1 MRNYNF
7 TFTTAEINPHPRLLD
22 QIIWSRISI
31 GHPVRFYRR
40 STRILEVWFKC
51 LRIANF
57 IEKCNKNANWTSS
70 KISIGRLLESTGHLV
85 ELLYWMSTRT
95 EDLADCF
102 ITFSSPLCHAKY
114 KKTGDVYPWIKPLMM
129 LKIILII
136 LTHTTTMCV
145 YISYQLESA
154 HSYFKH
160 TALHIFPNSHF
171 LMDNF
176 LPLR

>member
-1 MRNYNF
+1 M
-7 TFTTAEINPHPRLLD
+7 A

-31 GHPVRFYRR
+31 GRPLDSTGHPVRFYRT
-40 STRILEVWFKC
+40 STRILQVCFKC
-51 LRIANF
+51 LRIA
-57 IEKCNKNANWTSS
+57 ISS
-70 KISIGRLLESTGHLV
+70 RKSTGHLV
-85 ELLYWMSTRT
+85 ELYWMSTRT

-136 LTHTTTMCV
+136 LTYATTMCV

>member
-1 MRNYNF
+1 
-7 TFTTAEINPHPRLLD
+7 
-22 QIIWSRISI
+22 
-31 GHPVRFYRR
+31 
-40 STRILEVWFKC
+40 
-51 LRIANF
+51 
-57 IEKCNKNANWTSS
+57 
-70 KISIGRLLESTGHLV
+70 
-85 ELLYWMSTRT
+85 
-95 EDLADCF
+95 
-102 ITFSSPLCHAKY
+102 
-114 KKTGDVYPWIKPLMM
+114 MM

-176 LPLR
+176 LPLSCKIEMEAVISERAFLLISGGIKTTF